1 LLVWSNVLGIGS
13 CGFVLSLLASV
24 LTVSYSVKLI
34 FWTFFSS
41 SYQGL
46 KSSLT
51 SIHPVTYL
59 EMLVLGCL
67 SLFSIFIGFVMRDRF
82 VGLASNYLVPVLS
95 DSNIYYNSEF
105 LSPFYKFI
113 ILLTLVLGLS
123 FAFWLNL
130 YWSTFYYWFLSVWTV
145 ELSWVAITCSKF
157 FICKLYFYMFFN
169 QYVAS
174 VVLDFGYKSFWVWYK
189 WIL

>member
-1 LLVWSNVLGIGS
+1 MLVWSNVLGIGS

-46 KSSLT
+46 KSRLT
-51 SIHPVTYL
+51 GIHPIAYL

-67 SLFSIFIGFVMRDRF
+67 SLFSIFIGFIMRDRF
-82 VGLASNYLVPVLS
+82 IGLASGYLVPVLA
-95 DSNIYYNSEF
+95 DSNIYCNSEF
-105 LSPFYKFI
+105 LSPLYKVI
-113 ILLTLVLGLS
+113 ILLTLIFGLS

-130 YWSTFYYWFLSVWTV
+130 YWSTVYYWFLSFWTV

-157 FICKLYFYMFFN
+157 FICKLYFYMLFN

-174 VVLDFGYKSFWVWYK
+174 VVLDFGYKSFWVWYR